1 MNGYVLE
8 EIIYIRQIIKVT
20 KFKINL
26 WMQNNKITWPL
37 INQSYQKEKKY
48 KKLYSFYEL
57 QIQIN
62 LRALN
67 QTNKSK

>member
-8 EIIYIRQIIKVT
+8 ESIYIQQIIKVT

-48 KKLYSFYEL
+48 KNYILSMNCKY
-57 QIQIN
+57 
-62 LRALN
+62 
-67 QTNKSK
+67 K

>member
-26 WMQNNKITWPL
+26 WMRNNKITWPL

-62 LRALN
+62 LWALN

>member
-1 MNGYVLE
+1 MNWYVLE
-8 EIIYIRQIIKVT
+8 ESMYIRQIIKVM